1 MLREGRI
8 LFACVL
14 CLSRCHTVLKKNEK
28 MSLRILPKWRC
39 VPIVVMSQN
48 EFRDSITEDRGVV
61 SNVVTGFEYHI
72 WKNEGCACGEL

>member
-1 MLREGRI
+1 MKSMLREGRI

-48 EFRDSITEDRGVV
+48 EFRDSITEDRG
-61 SNVVTGFEYHI
+61 GFECCDGIRIPYME
-72 WKNEGCACGEL
+72 K